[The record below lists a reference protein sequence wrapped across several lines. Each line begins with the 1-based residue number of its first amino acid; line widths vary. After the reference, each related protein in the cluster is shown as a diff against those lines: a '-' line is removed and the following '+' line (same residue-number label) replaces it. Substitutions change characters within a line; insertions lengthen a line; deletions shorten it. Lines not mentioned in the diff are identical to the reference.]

1 MLPDKNKQQHH
12 DTPKRFNLG
21 YYARETS
28 ELFHSGW
35 TVASRHMREYRRLEE
50 AKETRRYIVELLEE
64 GLYDSVSRGT
74 SEEKLNALRYF
85 QRKKEFE
92 QTRDQRPYTWGEQIS
107 SVALNVGF
115 LSAITILFSFSATW
129 PCGSNQ
135 SQFCKD
141 IRTTTGGMVQY
152 FAQPRL

>member
-1 MLPDKNKQQHH
+1 MLPDKDKQQHH
-12 DTPKRFNLG
+12 DTPKRFNVG
-21 YYARETS
+21 YYARETA

-35 TVASRHMREYRRLEE
+35 IVASRHMREYRRSEK

-74 SEEKLNALRYF
+74 TEEKLNALRYF

-92 QTRDQRPYTWGEQIS
+92 QTRDHRPYTWGEQIS
-107 SVALNVGF
+107 SMALNGAF
-115 LSAITILFSFSATW
+115 LGAIALMFSLSASWS
-129 PCGSNQ
+129 CGSNQ

-141 IRTTTGGMVQY
+141 IRTTTGGIVQY
-152 FAQPRL
+152 FTQPRL